1 MALLKL
7 CQPTWRPLA
16 IQEKQVRFPMIM
28 FLAYWVRQKT
38 QSHESVLS
46 LMHSI
51 FHSTHLHT
59 IPDTCIIQ
67 ETQALHATWED
78 CCHMRQKVLPAI
90 TESIKE
96 YGLSDSLKGLLSPQ
110 AARTICNLRGLLP
123 SRTYKH
129 ANTRNKQM
137 TKGKHKSTV
146 NKASVMR
153 HHHNLAILLQQSQ
166 DIITHTKCR
175 KMILNLIFW
184 RW

>member
-110 AARTICNLRGLLP
+110 AARTSISEVCCHHELTSMPTPETNRWL
-123 SRTYKH
+123 K
-129 ANTRNKQM
+129 ANIRAQS
-137 TKGKHKSTV
+137 TKLVSWGTT
-146 NKASVMR
+146 
-153 HHHNLAILLQQSQ
+153 
-166 DIITHTKCR
+166 IT
-175 KMILNLIFW
+175 
-184 RW
+184 